1 VVTAHRLTWTERA
14 VTERVGGPVPHQTWS
29 VRSLIGK
36 EIHEEGDIIGAGTSR
51 KPYDNAMAM
60 FPMRK
65 LRLIFRLT
73 SAKLQAWG
81 MRPTTGGE
89 ELKFIS
95 VTVLATRYAFGAR
108 ADLWATKARSKYFFA
123 PAFGER
129 TGMLR
134 TRFDALW
141 SCVAFSEQSEGGG
154 DSEKSRWQLF
164 DDFVSNINHHR
175 STRM

>member
-1 VVTAHRLTWTERA
+1 
-14 VTERVGGPVPHQTWS
+14 
-29 VRSLIGK
+29 
-36 EIHEEGDIIGAGTSR
+36 
-51 KPYDNAMAM
+51 MAM

-65 LRLIFRLT
+65 LVLIFRLT
-73 SAKLQAWG
+73 STKLQAWG

-89 ELKFIS
+89 ELKFIC
-95 VTVLATRYAFGAR
+95 VTVLATRYAFCAR
-108 ADLWATKARSKYFFA
+108 ADLWATKARNKYLFA

-134 TRFDALW
+134 TWFDALW

-175 STRM
+175 STRMLQSDIFCAKESMC